1 MTTKYFD
8 RPYAGACTVALAGK
22 LNLNRI
28 IPSWKKSIE
37 SFLPQLDASLPML
50 VAKPRNIA
58 ITTRCKANFIVVPLG
73 LPSLFLA
80 GNEAAIDI

>member
-37 SFLPQLDASLPML
+37 SFLPLDASLPVP

-58 ITTRCKANFIVVPLG
+58 IRTRCKANFIVVPLS